1 MTTEIEANYIT
12 VRPHGLIGPDGRPV
26 SGAEAGLVDDLHDFT
41 ITEHADGRLE
51 VNDPPPVGALSAFAC
66 ALLADTVAERG
77 VGVDDEGRLVILGLV
92 FEPVRFDSGG
102 IQFGQPHTIVCR
114 RVA

>member
-1 MTTEIEANYIT
+1 MTLERDA
-12 VRPHGLIGPDGRPV
+12 LIHI
-26 SGAEAGLVDDLHDFT
+26 LHMAQ
-41 ITEHADGRLE
+41 HADGRLT

-66 ALLADTVAERG
+66 ELLANITADRG
-77 VGVDDEGRLVILGLV
+77 VGVDDEGRLVMLGLV
-92 FEPVRFDSGG
+92 FEPVRFDAGG

>member
-1 MTTEIEANYIT
+1 MVA
-12 VRPHGLIGPDGRPV
+12 
-26 SGAEAGLVDDLHDFT
+26 LHDFS
-41 ITEHADGRLE
+41 IKEHADGRVE
-51 VNDPPPVGALSAFAC
+51 VVDPPPVGSLSAFSC
-66 ALLADTVAERG
+66 ALLADVEAERG
-77 VGVDDEGRLVILGLV
+77 IGVDDEGRLVLLGLV